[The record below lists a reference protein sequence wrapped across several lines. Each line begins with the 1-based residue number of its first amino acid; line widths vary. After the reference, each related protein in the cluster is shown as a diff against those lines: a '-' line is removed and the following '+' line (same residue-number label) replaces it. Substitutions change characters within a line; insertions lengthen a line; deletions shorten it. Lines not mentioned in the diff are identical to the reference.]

1 MRGQLTGSHFIF
13 SNEERQA
20 HWCGST
26 ERACVDCRGTTD
38 DVSIVNQCADR
49 IMCPNL
55 AAKMITL
62 YRDLEACFGENSK
75 FDSLCI

>member
-1 MRGQLTGSHFIF
+1 M
-13 SNEERQA
+13 
-20 HWCGST
+20 
-26 ERACVDCRGTTD
+26 DCRGTTD

-62 YRDLEACFGENSK
+62 YRYLEACFGENSK